1 MKPEISPSF
10 RTAAATLLRCSC
22 ASSMANG
29 KRGEMP
35 PTPENMLTE
44 TSTLT
49 QKVSDAG
56 PGQKDSVP
64 CLIPS
69 FADACKL
76 VSAPYSCLVVDTHR
90 RHIALSPMYLKRKK
104 TGIQEQLNAE
114 LLKYSE
120 SLKGVPMAYD
130 SIRVLGQH
138 GDIHDD
144 NGFIHMNIEA
154 SFVIFRPKRGQ
165 KLVGVVNKVGVGHVG
180 CLVHGCFNASVPKP
194 QQVPLQVWAG
204 AVQVGGS
211 LEFEVFQ
218 LDADVAGVL
227 LIRGRLDKQRVQE
240 LAAAGEEGSA
250 DPAEGG
256 ETPPEQP
263 PEGGKVKKKKKKKK
277 EKELEDS
284 VVLEEGAPGDPVAVD
299 MNGNGADRNGHA
311 KGTKTKRS
319 TQHSADPPAD
329 VPETPAS
336 DSSGYQSDG
345 SNRKRKKGPEQEL
358 PHPEEE
364 SPAPKPKKRKKER
377 CTQ

>member
-1 MKPEISPSF
+1 
-10 RTAAATLLRCSC
+10 
-22 ASSMANG
+22 MANG
-29 KRGEMP
+29 KEGDMHS
-35 PTPENMLTE
+35 TPENMLTE
-44 TSTLT
+44 TSTLM
-49 QKVSDAG
+49 QKVPDSG

-69 FADACKL
+69 FAEACKL

-120 SLKGVPMAYD
+120 NLKGVPMAYD
-130 SIRVLGQH
+130 SIRVLGHH

-194 QQVPLQVWAG
+194 QQVPLEVWAG

-240 LAAAGEEGSA
+240 LAATGEEGSA
-250 DPAEGG
+250 DPAEGC

-263 PEGGKVKKKKKKKK
+263 PEGGKIKKKKKKK

-284 VVLEEGAPGDPVAVD
+284 AIPEEGAPGDTVAVD
-299 MNGNGADRNGHA
+299 TNENAADRNGHA
-311 KGTKTKRS
+311 EGKRRKKS
-319 TQHSADPPAD
+319 KQQGGDPPAG

-345 SNRKRKKGPEQEL
+345 GTRKRKKGAEQEL